1 MSDNRPQTLV
11 GIEIS
16 VHPTGSVVADFR
28 YAASLEDHQAGRIKL
43 LQLAM
48 TARQAGEVAD
58 GLQAAAAASRQS
70 REPGHAAMSDDS
82 VPASPPTEQAPY
94 ADNAVVARLLRTGMD
109 DRKLRAIGV
118 ITLIWNSIEFDFQE
132 LVWVIANWSPWDGS
146 LVTAD
151 MGNMSRIQLALNM
164 LHRKIKDDRLKTEA
178 SVIIDYFDA
187 CRVMRNRLVHGV
199 PVYDDNGKISGR
211 IAHFEARRGTG
222 EISIKHIEVT
232 QAYLVLLLADLLI
245 CAEHRGYCSK
255 NPQPT
260 SV

>member
-1 MSDNRPQTLV
+1 MSD
-11 GIEIS
+11 
-16 VHPTGSVVADFR
+16 
-28 YAASLEDHQAGRIKL
+28 
-43 LQLAM
+43 
-48 TARQAGEVAD
+48 
-58 GLQAAAAASRQS
+58 
-70 REPGHAAMSDDS
+70 
-82 VPASPPTEQAPY
+82 PPSEHRAPY
-94 ADNAVVARLLRTGMD
+94 ADNAIVARLLRTGMD

-132 LVWVIANWSPWDGS
+132 LVWVIAHWSPWDGS

-151 MGNMSRIQLALNM
+151 MGNVSRIQLALNM
-164 LHRKIKDDRLKTEA
+164 LHRKITDDRLKSEA

-232 QAYLVLLLADLLI
+232 QAYLVLLLADLLT
-245 CAEHRGYCSK
+245 CAEGIADIARKIHNLRQYERDAQIQKDFTFEGFVFEYRAPSFDIDGVRSRLKSLRSQPPVPDK
-255 NPQPT
+255 NPPQLQP
-260 SV
+260 SPG